1 MQQQETEFFS
11 SGSTLLNCAL
21 GGGWARRRVFNIV
34 GDKSTGKTLIAIE
47 SFANFVQ
54 SVPKPRMRY
63 GEAEAALDEIFASNL
78 GLPMEVERPEKRLDT
93 VEEFH
98 QDLKVF
104 QNSLKEGE
112 SGLYIL
118 DSLDSLSSDAEKEDK
133 DAYGAGKAKEMSAFF
148 RDIVRENE
156 LLDCSLGIISQIR
169 DRLNVQFGERYTRS
183 GGHALDFYSSQILW
197 LAETGKI
204 EKTVFNLKRAIGVNI
219 EAKVKKSKVG
229 LPLRKVEFPVIFN
242 YGIDDEKS
250 MINFLSDIGVLSAKK
265 KKAKVKKG
273 GKEVKEEAEEEE
285 EDDTA
290 DPKDNRPK
298 ARDIIARV
306 EKGREDRNWNDLALL
321 RVELRNSTKNAW
333 KEIEDRIAPPIR
345 KYDVQ
350 NQITPMKVP
359 AKPVPVR
366 AATPTP
372 APAPAPAPVKRVTIA
387 ARPPVSELVETKK

>member
-1 MQQQETEFFS
+1 MQETEFFS

-21 GGGWARRRVFNIV
+21 GGGWARKRVFNIV

-54 SVPKPRMRY
+54 SVPHPRMRY

-78 GLPMEVERPEKRLDT
+78 GLPLEVERPEKRLDT

-98 QDLKVF
+98 QDLKEF
-104 QNSLKEGE
+104 QNSLKENE

-148 RDIVRENE
+148 RDVVRENE
-156 LLDCSLGIISQIR
+156 SFDCTLGIISQIR
-169 DRLNVQFGERYTRS
+169 DRMNVMFGEKYTRS

-204 EKTVFNLKRAIGVNI
+204 EKAVFNLRRAIGVTI

-229 LPLRKVEFPVIFN
+229 LPFRKVEFPVIFN
-242 YGIDDEKS
+242 YGIDDERS
-250 MINFLSDIGVLSAKK
+250 MIDFLGDIGVLSAKK
-265 KKAKVKKG
+265 KKQEKDAKDAKVK
-273 GKEVKEEAEEEE
+273 GKKEEAEEK
-285 EDDTA
+285 D
-290 DPKDNRPK
+290 DPKDTRPK
-298 ARDIIARV
+298 AKDLIARL
-306 EKGREDRNWNDLALL
+306 EKGRDGQNWNDLALL
-321 RVELRNSTKNAW
+321 RTELRTSTNKAW
-333 KEIEDRIAPPIR
+333 KEIEEKIAPPIR

-350 NQITPMKVP
+350 NQMAPAPMKAP
-359 AKPVPVR
+359 APVK
-366 AATPTP
+366 AATS
-372 APAPAPAPVKRVTIA
+372 APAPAPAPVRRVPI
-387 ARPPVSELVETKK
+387 RPSQMLVESKK